1 MNNKGDN
8 FKEKFKQALISTAK
22 VISDDYNI
30 NKKDNLEPK
39 NFEFLD
45 LEKISNKLDYIRLR
59 ANADSKALIKKFSNR
74 NILQKNLPKN
84 STIKNL
90 YEISEKI
97 RCELLGTKILKGVSK
112 NLTEN
117 YYQKMEVKRNEEL
130 KNKEDVNIA
139 EAFELYMLKNFFDI
153 KLNKISDK
161 KLNFWEK
168 DLNNSFKNNINYLS
182 ENLEN
187 QEVYNSKFSEIL
199 QDLDI
204 FDSEN
209 DKKEE
214 ENNKN
219 EDQEDQKINENEE
232 SSNELDETGKEEQSQ
247 SAMDSE
253 HDQNDFKIDQNI
265 DDDSNDKQN
274 SEKLIQ
280 SPLLQIIAFIYL
292 SIETCFRPI
301 IKYFE

>member
-274 SEKLIQ
+274 SEK
-280 SPLLQIIAFIYL
+280 F
-292 SIETCFRPI
+292 
-301 IKYFE
+301 

>member
-168 DLNNSFKNNINYLS
+168 DFNNSFKNNINYLS

-280 SPLLQIIAFIYL
+280 KTNN
-292 SIETCFRPI
+292 SISL
-301 IKYFE
+301 KD